1 MYSNDVFLC
10 LHLED
15 EKGILFWFFCFV
27 LLSFILYVLRSKTSI
42 FVIFFFRNDWR
53 QPQISLTSCSPTY
66 SVQHLWSNVS
76 LMFIYFWWQ
85 PLEFFALHSGSLS
98 HSHTCISHL
107 HNTYFL
113 FTDLNNVWN
122 DLLLRKW
129 ILKVLRKAGVYRT

>member
-1 MYSNDVFLC
+1 MKKVYCFVFFAL
-10 LHLED
+10 
-15 EKGILFWFFCFV
+15 FFCP
-27 LLSFILYVLRSKTSI
+27 SFCMSFDPKQVFSLYI
-42 FVIFFFRNDWR
+42 FFRNDWR
-53 QPQISLTSCSPTY
+53 QPPISLTSCSPTY

-76 LMFIYFWWQ
+76 LMFLYIWWQ
-85 PLEFFALHSGSLS
+85 PLDFFALHSGSLS
-98 HSHTCISHL
+98 HSHICISHL